1 MKLVDKWWK
10 AWTVW
15 VAATG
20 VALPEILQLIAEN
33 TALIPF
39 LPPEWQG
46 LIRLAALVLVLILRP
61 IKQSNMRD

>member
-10 AWTVW
+10 AWTVR
-15 VAATG
+15 VAAAG

-39 LPPEWQG
+39 LPVEWQG
-46 LIRLAALVLVLILRP
+46 LIRPVALVLVLILRP